1 MTPTSQGALV
11 AFRSVSSAGHPRR
24 RARRTWP
31 QRLLLSGG
39 VLIVTA
45 CLLAAAGVWYAKHR
59 LDNIET
65 IALDNVLTDKGAD
78 AAGATSEFPTEVE
91 NYLIVGSDSRD
102 GRHPRRSRLHGHR
115 RHRGPR
121 RAAVRHD
128 HDHAVRPGHQQRRAP
143 VAAARPLRRHP
154 RQRRPQPHQRRLL
167 QGPRR
172 PHQDDHRVVRHS
184 RSTTTSRST
193 SRASSASSTPSTVC
207 PSGSTRPSRD
217 ANTGLPVNETGCV
230 KLDGL
235 QALQY
240 ARSRHLETK
249 INGRWREDPTGDLG
263 RISRQQDFIRRA
275 MLKAVARGSSN
286 PLVLNELIGAAADN
300 LRIDDQLDLWAF
312 ANRLQTLQGTQIASY
327 TVPGRRQV
335 REGQRRA
342 HHERGRRRA
351 HPRLLPGRR
360 LRDRRLAGH
369 HAAAATAAPT
379 TAAPPAAAAPPTT
392 ARPIGT
398 VPGADKQCN

>member
-1 MTPTSQGALV
+1 
-11 AFRSVSSAGHPRR
+11 
-24 RARRTWP
+24 
-31 QRLLLSGG
+31 

-59 LDNIET
+59 LDSIET
-65 IALDNVLTDKGAD
+65 IALDAVLTDKGAD

-102 GRHPRRSRLHGHR
+102 GASPDDPDYMGIVGTENHVGRRSDTIMLMRFDPVTNSAALLSLPRDLYVDIPGSDDPNR
-115 RHRGPR
+115 INAAYFKGPDVLIKTVTESLGIPVHHYVEVDFQGFKR
-121 RAAVRHD
+121 IVDAIDGVAIWFD
-128 HDHAVRPGHQQRRAP
+128 AP
-143 VAAARPLRRHP
+143 V
-154 RQRRPQPHQRRLL
+154 
-167 QGPRR
+167 
-172 PHQDDHRVVRHS
+172 
-184 RSTTTSRST
+184 
-193 SRASSASSTPSTVC
+193 
-207 PSGSTRPSRD
+207 RD
-217 ANTGLPVNETGCV
+217 ANTGLRVNETGCV
-230 KLDGL
+230 RLDGL

-275 MLKAVARGSSN
+275 MQKAVARGSSN

-327 TVPGRRQV
+327 TVPADGKFV
-335 REGQRRA
+335 KGNAVLIMNEDA
-342 HHERGRRRA
+342 AEPILDYFRGA
-351 HPRLLPGRR
+351 ASVASASPATAL
-360 LRDRRLAGH
+360 
-369 HAAAATAAPT
+369 AAATAAPT